1 MAKTDF
7 SIPID
12 KFARKAQALFNK
24 IAKKQKVRARCAN
37 SEYGDAA
44 ARLYLENDRVDTYTL
59 ALFDYEVRELVE
71 DYNPMIEIGL
81 LIKTISVGGWEI
93 NIDFKTK

>member
-7 SIPID
+7 SIQID

-24 IAKKQKVRARCAN
+24 IAKERKLYVRCSG

-44 ARLYLENDRVDTYTL
+44 ARLYLENDRVDTTTL
-59 ALFDYEVRELVE
+59 LIFDNAVRELVE
-71 DYNPMIEIGL
+71 DYRPIYETGL
-81 LIKTISVGGWEI
+81 LINNVSVGGWEI
-93 NIDFKTK
+93 NIDFI